1 MSFKNGKNIWLKT
14 GLRISE
20 EFFSASG
27 LCFFVLLTSPPRL
40 KITISKAV
48 VVKNRTSPKNYYY
61 SAHRPARQKFGV
73 AGRRPIQCPLS
84 FLCLSFWNGPQFYK
98 RTGKRTPWIFWNGPQ
113 EFRLSAAGSTT
124 NLEWSLFQNRWG
136 DVGRVLI
143 LKVPALSYWDIFWTG
158 PAIPSSTTD
167 QIVV

>member
-14 GLRISE
+14 GLRILSE

-61 SAHRPARQKFGV
+61 SAHRPARQNLVLRAGGQFSALFPFSVSVFGTV
-73 AGRRPIQCPLS
+73 LNSIREQENARLEYFGTVLKSSDSQLLDQQLI
-84 FLCLSFWNGPQFYK
+84 WNGPYSKTDEVMLEGSWFWKSRPSVIEIYFGRDLQF
-98 RTGKRTPWIFWNGPQ
+98 P
-113 EFRLSAAGSTT
+113 A
-124 NLEWSLFQNRWG
+124 
-136 DVGRVLI
+136 VLRI
-143 LKVPALSYWDIFWTG
+143 KL
-158 PAIPSSTTD
+158 
-167 QIVV
+167 

>member
-98 RTGKRTPWIFWNGPQ
+98 STENARLEYFGTALKSSDSQLLDQQLIWNGPYSKTD
-113 EFRLSAAGSTT
+113 EVMLEGSWFWKSRPSVI
-124 NLEWSLFQNRWG
+124 EIYF
-136 DVGRVLI
+136 GRDLQFPAVLRI
-143 LKVPALSYWDIFWTG
+143 KL
-158 PAIPSSTTD
+158 
-167 QIVV
+167 

>member
-1 MSFKNGKNIWLKT
+1 MSFKNGKNIWFWKLVFVYQK
-14 GLRISE
+14 
-20 EFFSASG
+20 FFSYASG

-48 VVKNRTSPKNYYY
+48 VVKNRTSPKNYY